1 MKTTRILLLAAATM
15 LAACNQEN
23 MLENT
28 GNDGTAARLVPM
40 TFTAGTAQ
48 TRTQLADGKA
58 VNWVAG
64 DAIAVWDGTEKR
76 EFTATAINGSSAT
89 FTGQVTD
96 GSQTYTAFYPYEL
109 VTEMNSTSFTF
120 NLPAEQT
127 ATAGSF
133 ANGLAPSWA
142 QATDGSTTLTFQNLC
157 ALVKF
162 AVASDMAG
170 EGTFTLVGA
179 TATEPLAGSLT
190 YTIGTD
196 GSDGTLSVVSDG
208 AATRITLSGNFE
220 AGQAYYF
227 VVAPGTLAE
236 GFSLLYENSEGKQYR
251 RTASKGVTLTAGH
264 ILNLGEQTL
273 NSFESALTNSAI
285 INAVGDAINLDKQE
299 DGTVS
304 LTEENLKKMAAV
316 TELDLSGRELTSLS
330 GIEYF
335 TGLTT
340 LNCSGN
346 KLTSLD
352 FSASSATT
360 TRTTNSAGLTSLTVL
375 DCSDNLL
382 TTLNVDGLTNL
393 EKLDCGQNRLTTL
406 TVTGLP
412 KLTRLDCADNLLA
425 SVSLSNLPALNN
437 LKLEYNQLT
446 AIDVSTVPSVHYL
459 GCYGN
464 RLTTLDV
471 SKLTQLEGL
480 YCYENCLSSL
490 DISMLSDNLVP
501 DCNNQQTASG
511 SSQMLTLYLSAA
523 QKKAWEEF
531 CEQSGTSYPDVTL
544 VVK

>member
-1 MKTTRILLLAAATM
+1 MKTTRILLLTAATL

-28 GNDGTAARLVPM
+28 DNDGTDRLVPM
-40 TFTAGTAQ
+40 TFTTAIPQ
-48 TRTQLADGKA
+48 TRTELADGNN
-58 VNWVAG
+58 VHWTNG
-64 DAIAVWDGTEKR
+64 DRIAIWDGTEKR

-96 GSQTYTAFYPYEL
+96 GSQTYTAFYPHEL
-109 VTEMNSTSFTF
+109 VTAMNGTSITFT
-120 NLPAEQT
+120 LPAEQT

-162 AVASDMAG
+162 TVANNMAG
-170 EGTFTLVGA
+170 EGIFTLVGGN
-179 TATEPLAGSLT
+179 ATEPLAGSLT

-227 VVAPGTLAE
+227 VVAPGALE
-236 GFSLLYENSEGKQYR
+236 KGFSLLYENSEGKQYR
-251 RTASKGVTLTAGH
+251 RATESSASLTAGR

-285 INAVGDAINLDKQE
+285 IDAVGDAINLDKQE

-304 LTEENLKKMAAV
+304 LTQSNLEKIAKV
-316 TELDLSGRELTSLS
+316 TELDLSGCELTSLS

-340 LNCSGN
+340 LDCSGN

-375 DCSDNLL
+375 NCSDNLL

-412 KLTRLDCADNLLA
+412 KLTRLDCAENQLTA
-425 SVSLSNLPALNN
+425 VSVSNLPALNN

>member
-1 MKTTRILLLAAATM
+1 MKTTRILLLAAATL

-96 GSQTYTAFYPYEL
+96 GSQTYTAFYPHDL
-109 VTEMNSTSFTF
+109 VTAMNGTSITFT
-120 NLPAEQT
+120 LPAEQT

-162 AVASDMAG
+162 TVASNMAG
-170 EGTFTLVGA
+170 EGIFTLVGGN
-179 TATEPLAGSLT
+179 ATEPLAGSLT
-190 YTIGTD
+190 YTIG
-196 GSDGTLSVVSDG
+196 SDESNGTLAAADD
-208 AATRITLSGNFE
+208 AATRVTLSGNFV
-220 AGQAYYF
+220 AGKAYYF
-227 VVAPGTLAE
+227 VVAPGALE
-236 GFSLLYENSEGKQYR
+236 KGFSLLYENSEGKQYR
-251 RTASKGVTLTAGH
+251 RATTSSASLTAGR

-285 INAVGDAINLDKQE
+285 IDAVGDAINLDKQE

-304 LTEENLKKMAAV
+304 LTQSNLEKIAKV
-316 TELDLSGRELTSLS
+316 TELNLSDCELTSLS

-340 LNCSGN
+340 LDCSGN

-412 KLTRLDCADNLLA
+412 KLTRLDCAENQLTA
-425 SVSLSNLPALNN
+425 VSVSNLPALNN

-531 CEQSGTSYPDVTL
+531 CEQFGTSYPDVTL

>member
-1 MKTTRILLLAAATM
+1 MKTTCILLLAAIPL

-28 GNDGTAARLVPM
+28 DNDGTDRLVPM
-40 TFTAGTAQ
+40 TFTAAIPQ
-48 TRTQLADGKA
+48 TRTELADGNN
-58 VNWVAG
+58 VHWTNG
-64 DAIAVWDGTEKR
+64 DRIAIWDGISES
-76 EFTATAINGSSAT
+76 EFTATDINGSSAT
-89 FTGQVTD
+89 FTGQVTE
-96 GSQTYTAFYPYEL
+96 GSQAYTAFYPYDL

-127 ATAGSF
+127 ATAGTF

-162 AVASDMAG
+162 TVANNMAG
-170 EGTFTLVGA
+170 EGIFTLVGGN
-179 TATEPLAGSLT
+179 ATEPLAGSLT
-190 YTIGTD
+190 YTIG
-196 GSDGTLSVVSDG
+196 SDESNGTLAAADD
-208 AATRITLSGNFE
+208 AATRVTLSGNFV
-220 AGQAYYF
+220 AGKAYYF
-227 VVAPGTLAE
+227 VVAPGTLAN
-236 GFSLLYENSEGKQYR
+236 GFSLLYENDEGKQYR
-251 RTASKGVTLTAGH
+251 RATESSASLTAGR

-285 INAVGDAINLDKQE
+285 IDAVGDAINLDKQE

-304 LTEENLKKMAAV
+304 LTQSNLEKIAKV
-316 TELDLSGRELTSLS
+316 TELDLSGCELTSLS

-340 LNCSGN
+340 LDCSGN

-360 TRTTNSAGLTSLTVL
+360 TRTTNSADLTSLTVL
-375 DCSDNLL
+375 NCSDNLL

-412 KLTRLDCADNLLA
+412 KLTRLDCAENQLTA
-425 SVSLSNLPALNN
+425 VSVSNLPALNN

>member
-1 MKTTRILLLAAATM
+1 MKTTRILLLTAATL

-28 GNDGTAARLVPM
+28 DNDGTDRLVPM
-40 TFTAGTAQ
+40 TFTAAIPQ
-48 TRTQLADGKA
+48 TRTELADGNN
-58 VNWVAG
+58 VHWTNG
-64 DAIAVWDGTEKR
+64 DRIAIWDGISES
-76 EFTATAINGSSAT
+76 EFTATDINGSSAT
-89 FTGQVTD
+89 FTGQVTE
-96 GSQTYTAFYPYEL
+96 GSQAYTAFYPYDL

-127 ATAGSF
+127 ATAGTF

-142 QATDGSTTLTFQNLC
+142 QAMGGSTTLTFQNLC

-227 VVAPGTLAE
+227 VVVPGTLE
-236 GFSLLYENSEGKQYR
+236 KGFSLLYENSEGKQYR
-251 RTASKGVTLTAGH
+251 RATSNGLTLTAGR
-264 ILNLGEQTL
+264 ILNLGEQML

-304 LTEENLKKMAAV
+304 LTKENLKKMATV
-316 TELDLSGRELTSLS
+316 TELDLSGRELTSLF

-340 LNCSGN
+340 LDCSDN
-346 KLTSLD
+346 KLTTLS
-352 FSASSATT
+352 FGASSSPMTKAET
-360 TRTTNSAGLTSLTVL
+360 AVGLTSLEEL
-375 DCSDNLL
+375 DCAN
-382 TTLNVDGLTNL
+382 N
-393 EKLDCGQNRLTTL
+393 QLTTL
-406 TVTGLP
+406 TLTDLP
-412 KLTRLDCADNLLA
+412 KLVRLDCADNLLA
-425 SVSLSNLPALNN
+425 SVSLSNLPVLEN
-437 LKLEYNQLT
+437 LKLENNQLT
-446 AIDVSTVPSVHYL
+446 AIDASTVPSVHYL

-464 RLTTLDV
+464 RLTSLDV
-471 SKLTQLEGL
+471 SKLTQLKGL
-480 YCYENCLSSL
+480 YCYENYLSSL
-490 DISMLSDNLVP
+490 DISMLSADLMLS
-501 DCNNQQTASG
+501 CGNQKTVSGGTQT
-511 SSQMLTLYLSAA
+511 LTLYLNATQKA
-523 QKKAWEEF
+523 QWEGDP
-531 CEQSGTSYPDVTL
+531 SDPDRPGWSSYPDNAHVIVT
-544 VVK
+544 VK